1 MNVFTEKAINLQ
13 RTLHSTE
20 DIILREEINKNILKY
35 KKIIDNLN
43 DYEAINFH
51 KNISEC
57 QRLAYNRDRKNL
69 ELLRNGILIEIDFKQ
84 KVTIGLSPRQ
94 VSKEYYNQEA
104 RSFLGNSFKHSN

>member
-1 MNVFTEKAINLQ
+1 M
-13 RTLHSTE
+13 
-20 DIILREEINKNILKY
+20 REEINKNILKY

-94 VSKEYYNQEA
+94 VRQVQDKSIITKKLEHSWVIVLSIAIKINSKKNNFFIKQ
-104 RSFLGNSFKHSN
+104 L